1 MRQALLDGNFWD
13 MKADFLGRYK
23 HKSGQSND

>member
-1 MRQALLDGNFWD
+1 LLDGNFQD